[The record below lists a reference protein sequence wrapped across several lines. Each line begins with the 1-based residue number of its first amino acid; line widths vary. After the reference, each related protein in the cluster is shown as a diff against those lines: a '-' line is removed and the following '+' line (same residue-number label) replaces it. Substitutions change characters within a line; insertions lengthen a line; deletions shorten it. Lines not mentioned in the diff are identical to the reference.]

1 MGRLHIMTG
10 ARTVQGWG
18 RLGGFGESEVR
29 FGSGELGG
37 LEAARWK

>member
-1 MGRLHIMTG
+1 MTG